1 MVLLMILSNYAKKEK
16 DLSGYT
22 LCLSGFRAN
31 LASHI
36 ARSSLN
42 HSYGY
47 ASADD
52 RTICFAIFTLKPD
65 PSCNMRVNADWNQL
79 CSWNRQSLI

>member
-1 MVLLMILSNYAKKEK
+1 MILRMITISYAEK
-16 DLSGYT
+16 AQGLSGYT

-31 LASHI
+31 LAKQI

-52 RTICFAIFTLKPD
+52 PTICFAIFTLKPD
-65 PSCNMRVNADWNQL
+65 PSCNMRV
-79 CSWNRQSLI
+79 

>member
-1 MVLLMILSNYAKKEK
+1 MILRMIIGNYAKEVQ
-16 DLSGYT
+16 DLSGNT
-22 LCLSGFRAN
+22 MCLSGYRAN

-65 PSCNMRVNADWNQL
+65 PSCNMRVN
-79 CSWNRQSLI
+79 